1 MPRPLRQSKAPNLRV
16 APAAIF
22 IAFVLVACGTTPSK
36 PVAWEAAHVTSTDQS
51 LTVTYGLDS
60 CQDLDRIEVAYS
72 RSAVTVTIFAVPNHN
87 ACRGLR
93 FVHTVDVPLR
103 EPLAGRN
110 VLDGAR
116 TR

>member
-1 MPRPLRQSKAPNLRV
+1 MPRPLRQRKAPNLRV
-16 APAAIF
+16 ALAAIL
-22 IAFVLVACGTTPSK
+22 IATVLVACGTTSSK
-36 PVAWEAAHVTSTDQS
+36 PVAWEAAQITSTDQS

-60 CQDLDRIEVAYS
+60 CQDLDRIEVSYS
-72 RSAVTVTIFAVPNHN
+72 RSAVTVSIFAVPNHN

-103 EPLAGRN
+103 EALAGRD